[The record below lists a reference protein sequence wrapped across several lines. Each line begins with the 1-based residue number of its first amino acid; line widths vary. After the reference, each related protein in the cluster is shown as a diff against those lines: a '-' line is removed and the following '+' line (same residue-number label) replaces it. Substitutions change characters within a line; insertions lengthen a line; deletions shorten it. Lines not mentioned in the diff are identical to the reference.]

1 MNLIELK
8 TSFCLL
14 VMIIFIIMAFLTKDV
29 SHSQLFAAV
38 AILIGALATKYISPK
53 NPKQD
58 E

>member
-14 VMIIFIIMAFLTKDV
+14 VMIVFLIIAYLTKDV
-29 SHSQLFAAV
+29 SQSQLFV
-38 AILIGALATKYISPK
+38 VTTILIGALASKYVSLK
-53 NPKQD
+53 NPKQN